1 MPDKRPSQ
9 KQMGKYELGRSRI
22 HTFTIKKVLRM
33 NIYARYFNQDI
44 LVHNVDELI
53 GFLSSIP
60 EIPVNQRL
68 VDDIRNY
75 VESELPYPK
84 RYKIR
89 PRVYFILIKTM
100 AQTMEEFKS
109 RRKDFDGDG
118 NGQDKV
124 AGPVGPLANRK
135 EIKTARLAEEREGW
149 YLCTMNFK
157 RVIQIAVTAKFRYQD
172 TSFVVYVHA
181 HSGQECYDRIV
192 AHLKNRPEIDL
203 RSQFPS
209 ARGAN
214 FTFEYAGKE
223 LPQQNA

>member
-1 MPDKRPSQ
+1 
-9 KQMGKYELGRSRI
+9 
-22 HTFTIKKVLRM
+22 M
-33 NIYARYFNQDI
+33 NIYARYFNQDT
-44 LVHNVDELI
+44 LVHNVDELVA
-53 GFLSSIP
+53 FLSSIP
-60 EIPVNQRL
+60 DIPVNQHL
-68 VDDIRNY
+68 IDDIHNY
-75 VESELPYPK
+75 VESDLPYPK

-100 AQTMEEFKS
+100 AETMEDFKA
-109 RRKDFDGDG
+109 RRKDFEEAS
-118 NGQDKV
+118 NGLNKV
-124 AGPVGPLANRK
+124 SGVVGTLVNRK
-135 EIKTARLAEEREGW
+135 EAKTARLAEEREGW

-172 TSFVVYVHA
+172 TSFVVYVYA

-192 AHLKNRPEIDL
+192 THLKNRPEIDL